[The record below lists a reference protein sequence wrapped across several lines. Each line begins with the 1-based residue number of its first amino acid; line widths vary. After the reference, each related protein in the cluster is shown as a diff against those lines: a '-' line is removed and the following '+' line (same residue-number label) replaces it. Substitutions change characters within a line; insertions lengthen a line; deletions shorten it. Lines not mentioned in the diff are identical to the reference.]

1 MEKEYIM
8 VTFTVRISEY
18 EHDLSYYYPRDYVNS
33 KLDVDLIN
41 EFFGRDLTQAD
52 SDWDK
57 ENRYWDS
64 DRLLEVAD
72 KRPFVATDEQL
83 DYLHKIGVY
92 GDREREKVS

>member
-8 VTFTVRISEY
+8 VIFTVRVSEY

-41 EFFGRDLTQAD
+41 DFFGRDLTQAD
-52 SDWDK
+52 SDWDR
-57 ENRYWDS
+57 ENSYWDS

-83 DYLHKIGVY
+83 EFLNKIGVY
-92 GDREREKVS
+92 GDTNVEVQ

>member
-8 VTFTVRISEY
+8 VIFTVRVSEY

-41 EFFGRDLTQAD
+41 DFFGRDLTQAD
-52 SDWDK
+52 SDWDR
-57 ENRYWDS
+57 ENSYWDS
-64 DRLLEVAD
+64 DRLLEVSD

-83 DYLHKIGVY
+83 EFLNKIGVY
-92 GDREREKVS
+92 GDTNVEVQ

>member
-8 VTFTVRISEY
+8 VTFTVRVSEY

-41 EFFGRDLTQAD
+41 DFFGRDLTQAD
-52 SDWDK
+52 SDWDR
-57 ENRYWDS
+57 ENSYWDS
-64 DRLLEVAD
+64 DRLLEVSD

-83 DYLHKIGVY
+83 EFLNKIGVY
-92 GDREREKVS
+92 GDTNVEVQ